1 MCDFEER
8 VYNRL
13 DEMEQMNL
21 DKEILSVVKRIE
33 EEFKMSGAHHLD
45 DDEEQD
51 SKHGNFKT
59 DRTDSMQSNSN
70 FRISFI

>member
-1 MCDFEER
+1 VCDFEVR

-13 DEMEQMNL
+13 DELEQLNL

-45 DDEEQD
+45 DE
-51 SKHGNFKT
+51 
-59 DRTDSMQSNSN
+59 
-70 FRISFI
+70 